1 MRPAFDPEDLARSAP
16 PAPAAHPVGTHLKA
30 ILSSYSEILFLRG
43 WGMGAVIL
51 AVTALAPNVAGA
63 GLVAVLAAYVF
74 ARFIGL
80 RTVFLES
87 GFYTYNPLLVGL
99 SIGYLFRLTP
109 LTLFFTV
116 TAGIAAFVLTH
127 ALFSAVWHYLRLPV
141 LSLPFVLVSS
151 ATYLAAGNYSNL
163 YVDSLYPRPVAALET
178 LVPLWIGGFLRS
190 LGAIFFVPSW
200 IAGAVLAGALLVRSR
215 ILFLLAAGGYYVGTL
230 TLATLGG
237 SASAAFTDLNA
248 FNFILIAMA
257 LGGVFLVPTGR
268 SYLLALIAVMTS
280 TVLLSSAEIFWSRW
294 GVPVF
299 AFPFNVV
306 TLTFVYVLAL
316 VEFPLLAK
324 GVGTPEEILDEHL
337 TGSLRYPGSVRTLAL
352 PFSGE
357 WTIWQGFDGPWTHQG
372 PWRYAYDF
380 VVTGESGET
389 HRGDGHRLEDYLA
402 FRKPVLSPVKGRVVT
417 VVDDLQDNPV
427 GTTDRTH
434 NWGNLVV
441 LRDERGFH
449 VEISHFARGSIRVEE
464 GAWVER
470 GALLGLCGN
479 SGYSPQPHIHVQA
492 QLGERIGDPT
502 VPFSFLAFRS
512 GDRFVANDVP
522 PVGEAVE
529 ALPPEKA
536 LVNRMAMVLDEVHRF
551 RVTGC
556 DRARFPSLQE
566 GELDLTVRMAPDST
580 FYLDSG
586 RGRLYFGTHE
596 GTWYVYRVE
605 GRDPCLQALFLA
617 LPRLPLAY
625 RPGLRWQDHVPS
637 GVVTSG
643 VRRALIRL
651 VRSFAPR
658 LGTVRV
664 DLEFADEGRIRG
676 SVTSGILRRQWDTEV
691 VLHPFRGLES
701 VRVGDLH
708 MERIDETE
716 TKQQPAPERYGE
728 PISSRG

>member
-1 MRPAFDPEDLARSAP
+1 MRPALDPEGLLRP
-16 PAPAAHPVGTHLKA
+16 EPAPTAAGKLRTHLTA
-30 ILSSYSEILFLRG
+30 VLSSYSEILFLRG
-43 WGMGAVIL
+43 WGTGAATL
-51 AVTALAPNVAGA
+51 AVTLVAPNVAGA
-63 GLVAVLAAYVF
+63 GLVAVLAAYAF

-80 RTVFLES
+80 KSVFLES

-163 YVDSLYPRPVAALET
+163 YVDSLYPRSVAALET
-178 LVPLWIGGFLRS
+178 ALPLWLGGFLRS

-200 IAGAVLAGALLVRSR
+200 LAGAVLAAVLLSRSR
-215 ILFLLAAGGYYVGTL
+215 ILFLLAAGGYYVGVL
-230 TLATLGG
+230 TLAALGG
-237 SASAAFTDLNA
+237 SASAAFMDLNA

-268 SYLLALIAVMTS
+268 SYLLALIAVLTS

-306 TLTFVYVLAL
+306 TLTFVYVLGL

-324 GVGTPEEILDEHL
+324 GAGTPEEILDEHL
-337 TGSLRYPGSVRTLAL
+337 TGALRYPGTVRTLGL
-352 PFSGE
+352 PFAGE
-357 WTIWQGFDGPWTHQG
+357 WTVWQGFDGPWTHQG
-372 PWRYAYDF
+372 PWRHAYDF
-380 VVTGESGET
+380 VVTDATGRT
-389 HRGDGHRLEDYLA
+389 HRGDGGRLEQYLA
-402 FRKPVLSPVKGRVVT
+402 YRKPVLSPVKGRVVT
-417 VVDDLQDNPV
+417 VVADLPDNPV

-449 VEISHFARGSIRVEE
+449 VEISHFAQGSIQVEE

-492 QLGERIGDPT
+492 QLGERVGEPT
-502 VPFSFLAFRS
+502 LPFSFLAFRA
-512 GDRFVANDVP
+512 GEGFVSNDVP
-522 PVGEAVE
+522 PEGAAVE
-529 ALPPEKA
+529 ALLPEKG
-536 LVNRMAMVLDEVHRF
+536 LENRMAMVLDEVHRF
-551 RVTGC
+551 RVKGC
-556 DRARFPSLQE
+556 DHARFPGVRE
-566 GELDLTVRMAPDST
+566 GEVAFTVRMAPDAT

-586 RGRLYFGTHE
+586 RGRLYFGAHE

-605 GRDPCLQALFLA
+605 GREPCLRALFLA

-625 RPGLRWQDHVPS
+625 RPGLRWHDHVPS

-643 VRRALIRL
+643 VRRALVRMA
-651 VRSFAPR
+651 RSFAPR
-658 LGTVRV
+658 VGTVRV
-664 DLEFADEGRIRG
+664 DLEFADERRVRGR
-676 SVTSGILRRQWDTEV
+676 VTSGILRRQWDTEV
-691 VLHPFRGLES
+691 VLHPFRGLAS
-701 VRVGDLH
+701 VRVGDLQ

-716 TKQQPAPERYGE
+716 ATTSPALEGSGE
-728 PISSRG
+728 ASPSRG

>member
-1 MRPAFDPEDLARSAP
+1 MRPAFDPEGLQGPEPARM
-16 PAPAAHPVGTHLKA
+16 AADPVRTHLKA

-51 AVTALAPNVAGA
+51 AVTAVAPNVAGA
-63 GLVAVLAAYVF
+63 GLVAVSAAYVF
-74 ARFIGL
+74 ARFIRL
-80 RTVFLES
+80 RTTFLES

-151 ATYLAAGNYSNL
+151 ATYLAAGSYSNL

-178 LVPLWIGGFLRS
+178 LVPLWLGGFLRS

-200 IAGAVLAGALLVRSR
+200 TAGAVLAVALLFRSR
-215 ILFLLAAGGYYVGTL
+215 ILFLLAAGGYYVGAL
-230 TLATLGG
+230 TLAALGG
-237 SASAAFTDLNA
+237 SAGAAFQDLNA

-268 SYLLALIAVMTS
+268 SYLLALIAVLTS

-306 TLTFVYVLAL
+306 TLTFVYVLGL
-316 VEFPLLAK
+316 VEFPTLAR

-337 TGSLRYPGSVRTLAL
+337 TGALRYPGSVRTLTL
-352 PFSGE
+352 PFSGR
-357 WTIWQGFDGPWTHQG
+357 WTVWQGFDGEWTHQG

-380 VVTGESGET
+380 VIADEAGKN
-389 HRGDGHRLEDYLA
+389 HRNDGLRLEDYLA
-402 FRKPVLSPVKGRVVT
+402 FRKPVLSPVKGRVVE
-417 VVDDLQDNPV
+417 VVSDLPDNPV
-427 GTTDRTH
+427 GATDRTH

-449 VEISHFARGSIRVEE
+449 VEISHFAQGSLRVKPGE
-464 GAWVER
+464 WVER

-492 QLGERIGDPT
+492 QLGEAVGAPT
-502 VPFSFLAFRS
+502 VPFSFASFRA
-512 GDRFVANDVP
+512 GDRFVANDLP
-522 PVGEAVE
+522 PVGAVVE

-536 LVNRMAMVLDEVHRF
+536 LENRMGMVLDEVQRF
-551 RVTGC
+551 RVVGC
-556 DRARFPSLQE
+556 DRARFPDSRE
-566 GELDLTVRMAPDST
+566 GELTLVVRMAPDGT
-580 FYLDSG
+580 FFLDSG

-596 GTWYVYRVE
+596 GTWYVYRME
-605 GRDPCLQALFLA
+605 GRDPCLRALFLA

-625 RPGLRWQDHVPS
+625 RPGLRWHDHVPA

-643 VRRALIRL
+643 ARRALVRL
-651 VRSFAPR
+651 ARSFVPR

-664 DLEFADEGRIRG
+664 DLHFAGEDRVRGR
-676 SVTSGILRRQWDTEV
+676 VTSGLLGRQWDTEA
-691 VLHPFRGLES
+691 VLHSFRGLRS

-708 MERIDETE
+708 MERFDENEGTVE
-716 TKQQPAPERYGE
+716 PAPERADE
-728 PISSRG
+728 ANVPAV

>member
-1 MRPAFDPEDLARSAP
+1 
-16 PAPAAHPVGTHLKA
+16 V
-30 ILSSYSEILFLRG
+30 LSSYSEILFLRG
-43 WGMGAVIL
+43 WQTGAVIL
-51 AVTALAPNVAGA
+51 AVTLVAPNVAGA
-63 GLVAVLAAYVF
+63 GLVAVLAAYAF

-80 RTVFLES
+80 KSVFLES

-163 YVDSLYPRPVAALET
+163 YVDSLYPRSVAALET
-178 LVPLWIGGFLRS
+178 ALPLWLGGFLRS

-200 IAGAVLAGALLVRSR
+200 LAGAVLALVLLSRSR
-215 ILFLLAAGGYYVGTL
+215 ILFLLAAGGYYVGAL
-230 TLATLGG
+230 TLAALGG

-268 SYLLALIAVMTS
+268 SYLLALIAVLTS

-306 TLTFVYVLAL
+306 TLTFVYVLGL
-316 VEFPLLAK
+316 VEFPLMAK
-324 GVGTPEEILDEHL
+324 GAGTPEEILDEHL
-337 TGSLRYPGSVRTLAL
+337 TGALRYPGTVRTLAL
-352 PFSGE
+352 PFAGE
-357 WTIWQGFDGPWTHQG
+357 WTVWQGFDGPWTHQG
-372 PWRYAYDF
+372 PWRHAYDF
-380 VVTGESGET
+380 VVTDEAGRT
-389 HRGDGHRLEDYLA
+389 HRGDGSRVEDYLA

-417 VVDDLQDNPV
+417 VVSELPDNPV

-449 VEISHFARGSIRVEE
+449 VEISHFAHDSIRVQE

-479 SGYSPQPHIHVQA
+479 SGYSPQPHIHVQV
-492 QLGERIGDPT
+492 QLGERVGEPT
-502 VPFSFLAFRS
+502 LPFSFLAFRS
-512 GDRFVANDVP
+512 GEGFVANDVP
-522 PVGEAVE
+522 PVGATVE
-529 ALPPEKA
+529 ALLPEKG
-536 LVNRMAMVLDEVHRF
+536 LENRMGMVLDEVYRF

-556 DRARFPSLQE
+556 DRDRFPGVRE
-566 GELDLTVRMAPDST
+566 GELELTVRMAPDAT

-596 GTWYVYRVE
+596 GTWYAYRVA
-605 GRDPCLQALFLA
+605 GRDPCLRALFLA

-625 RPGLRWQDHVPS
+625 RPGLRWHDHVPS

-643 VRRALIRL
+643 VRRALVRL
-651 VRSFAPR
+651 ARSFEPR

-664 DLEFADEGRIRG
+664 DLEFADEGRVRG
-676 SVTSGILRRQWDTEV
+676 RVTSGILRKQWDTEV
-691 VLHPFRGLES
+691 VLHPFRGLRS

-716 TKQQPAPERYGE
+716 TKARPALARSAEATPS
-728 PISSRG
+728 PT